1 MAYLNSNKKIHNTP
15 IWLPTQLRVA
25 TSALAAFAAAKDSE
39 GRYIFYTAGG
49 LFYKYDTWAD
59 SHIKLASPP
68 VAPTIT
74 SSLVFSPDRGYYGNV
89 LDASAGSLTLAGL
102 NSYLL
107 LDKEVE
113 IISGTGIGQRRT
125 IISVADPI
133 IMDTG
138 VATAASATLITDTTR
153 RWRINEFI
161 GYQVRVIYGTGA
173 SQIRKVLYNNETT
186 LYFQDVNYQQLE
198 PWNNAAF
205 SATAPYALPVATAGL
220 QANYVI
226 ERSTVLVDDLWDVTP
241 DSSSTYV
248 IKGGGVFLMSA
259 VAAAPFSSL
268 QYYDVLSDT
277 WTTKTAMGG
286 TLLATLGTDFS
297 VEAITRSINYLTGT
311 ATAGGSRTLMDSTLG
326 LTDDRYRNFAIRIV
340 SGTGIGQ
347 RGRIVGNRSNYFEIE
362 KPWDIVPDN
371 TSVYEIVGDANKMW
385 LSGNG
390 ASSIYQYSVNQDA
403 WSTGHTIDYGQTRN
417 ASIQFNGQEAFG
429 ITSGVRNAAG
439 ITVLNPTPT
448 AAGTGYAIGDIFN
461 ITTGGTIGKG
471 KVVSISAGGVVTG
484 VELYATGI
492 NYTTGAGKVTTNVS
506 GTGTGLTVNITSV
519 GVVGRITTASNHN
532 LVVGDV
538 ITFSGLT
545 EALWNASY
553 TILATDSL
561 TTFDVLTTATAT
573 MVTTA
578 VNSTVLVVDTTKNWV
593 VNEHVG
599 KIIKIDTAGPS
610 PTSQFRRIVSNTA
623 STITVATIVAGING
637 TSRYVI
643 MQPEA
648 FGRERMYE
656 NREESA
662 GGYAT
667 GGTTTTLVDTSKT
680 WFVNQWAG
688 FRFRVTSGTGVGSE
702 VAIISSTADTLTYSA
717 PGFTPDTTT
726 RYVIMGSFGAVTSGT
741 TTTITDTSKNWLVNQ
756 WAGKRVIITA
766 GTGQRT
772 EVAIASN
779 TANTLTVAAITAPD
793 TTTNYTIL
801 SVATRGTGTQIAWA
815 SNLTDTKTNGN
826 FLISVRGGNTNTI
839 DRYDIPKD
847 RWDNTSMFSP
857 QSELWNTGAS
867 YAYDGVDTLYMSVGT
882 VVNDFIY
889 IHALDLVSMQ
899 LEGAF
904 QTIAVQG
911 TAHIGNLMTTTTSP
925 DGGKFLFLALCTSR
939 LMYKALIK

>member
-39 GRYIFYTAGG
+39 GRYIFYTAGT

-68 VAPTIT
+68 TAPTIT

-113 IISGTGIGQRRT
+113 IISGTGVGQRRT
-125 IISVADPI
+125 IISVSDPI
-133 IMDTG
+133 IMESG

-153 RWRINEFI
+153 RWKINEFI

-198 PWNNAAF
+198 PWNNTAF

-248 IKGGGVFLMSA
+248 IKGGGVFLMSS
-259 VAAAPFSSL
+259 VAAAPYSSL

-311 ATAGGSRTLMDSTLG
+311 ATAGGSRTLTDSTLG
-326 LTDDRYRNFAIRIV
+326 LVDDRYRNFAIRIV

-362 KPWDIVPDN
+362 KPWDIIPDN

-417 ASIQFNGQEAFG
+417 ASVQFNGQEAFG
-429 ITSGVRNAAG
+429 IVSGVRNATG
-439 ITVLNPTPT
+439 ITVLNPVPT

-461 ITTGGTIGKG
+461 ITTGGTVGKG

-492 NYTTGAGKVTTNVS
+492 NYTTGAGKVTTNVL

-519 GVVGRITTASNHN
+519 GVVGRITTTSNHN
-532 LVVGDV
+532 LVAGDV
-538 ITFSGLT
+538 IEFSGLT
-545 EALWNASY
+545 EGLWNASY

-561 TTFDVLTTATAT
+561 TTFDVVTTAVANMTS
-573 MVTTA
+573 VA

-593 VNEHVG
+593 INEHVG
-599 KIIKIDTAGPS
+599 KIIKIDTTGPA
-610 PTSQFRRIVSNTA
+610 PTSQFRRIISNTA

-702 VAIISSTADTLTYSA
+702 VAIISSTADTLTYLA
-717 PGFTPDTTT
+717 PGFTPDSTT

-741 TTTITDTSKNWLVNQ
+741 TTTITDTSKNWVVNQ

-779 TANTLTVAAITAPD
+779 TANTLTVATITAPD

-847 RWDNTSMFSP
+847 RWDNTSIFSP

-867 YAYDGVDTLYMSVGT
+867 YAYDGVDTLYMSLGT
-882 VVNDFIY
+882 LVNDFIY
-889 IHALDLVSMQ
+889 IHALNLVDMQ

-904 QTIAVQG
+904 QTTAIQG

-925 DGGKFLFLALCTSR
+925 DGGRFLFLALCTSR